1 MLDLI
6 HKDFQ
11 LDIYKMFKELREV
24 ISKEL
29 KDDNPQIDLQIQ

>member
-11 LDIYKMFKELREV
+11 LAIYKMFKELRE
-24 ISKEL
+24 IIAKEL
-29 KDDNPQIDLQIQ
+29 KDDNPQIDLNIQ